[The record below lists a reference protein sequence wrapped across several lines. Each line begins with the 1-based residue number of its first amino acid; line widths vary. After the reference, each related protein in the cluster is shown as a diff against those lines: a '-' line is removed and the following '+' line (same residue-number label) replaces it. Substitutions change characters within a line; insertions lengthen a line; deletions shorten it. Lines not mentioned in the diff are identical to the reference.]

1 MQSFSVMVL
10 RGVLAV
16 MLAVHLLH
24 VVVAMDHNGMVIDD
38 NLVCGICD
46 VNLVPLWRAVVD
58 VAIAVA
64 VMGAVWLI
72 VATMAIPGVRI
83 VSEVSALTGCVVMHR
98 LVTREVILRRLVI
111 AIVLAMFQVMLP
123 GVIFRL
129 SACVNV
135 MAWHFMMSNRLMHT
149 LNLHVVPVF
158 VAIQFI
164 LVMAELGCV
173 FIIVDA
179 IVMVGEEWLVHGS
192 CIPLLMVDLGLVVVV
207 LVVVRVGRTN
217 LTRVSV
223 VVGTLGDNIALLR
236 PCHCEVHRLVL
247 FIL

>member
-1 MQSFSVMVL
+1 
-10 RGVLAV
+10 

-24 VVVAMDHNGMVIDD
+24 VVVAMDHNGVVIDD

-46 VNLVPLWRAVVD
+46 VNLVLLWRAVVD
-58 VAIAVA
+58 VSIAVA
-64 VMGAVWLI
+64 VMGTVWLI

-83 VSEVSALTGCVVMHR
+83 VSEVGALTGCVVLHR

-135 MAWHFMMSNRLMHT
+135 MAWHFMMSNRLMMHT
-149 LNLHVVPVF
+149 LNLSIVSVL
-158 VAIQFI
+158 VAIEFI

-173 FIIVDA
+173 FVIVDA
-179 IVMVGEEWLVHGS
+179 IVMVGEAWLVHGS
-192 CIPLLMVDLGLVVVV
+192 CIPLLMVDLSLVVVV

-223 VVGTLGDNIALLR
+223 VVGTLGDNVALLR